1 MHIISY
7 HLLSRLSKLTV
18 HLLNFIILALLFLLQ
33 SLLGSNSYILLVVF
47 ERIKVI
53 FLRLQILPIIRPAFH
68 RRLKVAIYEQ
78 RLIPQ
83 YHFKIIIKEVRVL
96 YLSMLHLPLRIHNS
110 YIIFDTIP

>member
-1 MHIISY
+1 MI
-7 HLLSRLSKLTV
+7 
-18 HLLNFIILALLFLLQ
+18 
-33 SLLGSNSYILLVVF
+33 F

-68 RRLKVAIYEQ
+68 WRLKVAIYEQ

-83 YHFKIIIKEVRVL
+83 YHFEIIIKEVRVL

-110 YIIFDTIP
+110 YIIFDTIPKHPIVLARTPPHSRP